1 MSSMVQQSAP
11 LGGIKRTGEAP
22 GVWPPTSLRVKRSML
37 GGRRI
42 ICGPSTPVPRWKLYE
57 NPFYDGIAA
66 AAAAAA
72 QQQQQ
77 QNANAAGGRNAT
89 VSARKL
95 AATLWEL
102 QELPLAL
109 ASSKSQACPCSHY
122 RPSTTGN
129 ISKRSRDHL
138 LALADNANANN
149 GMIDA
154 SPDQSPRHSSFSY
167 TTDHSPTDLDKES
180 VVSAQLT
187 TKGAAWDG
195 TKKSSVSNSRQVA
208 AMRSH
213 VHRLLERRAD
223 SRLAQIA
230 SASANP
236 ASLMVLNR
244 IRGLEEQQ
252 QMPQVDEKQQHH
264 NEKKHQQDQVSQQ
277 HQQVHATPSSV
288 VTALRMEVERARA
301 KVHELELAQKTARR
315 EMEALV
321 KKVAEEKAMWR
332 SKEQEKVR
340 VAVQAV
346 KLEIEEEKKVRRRV
360 ESVNRKM
367 SRELVEAN
375 LAVAKAVNELER
387 ERKARELMEDVCDE
401 LAREIGEDKA
411 EVEELKRESAKVR
424 EEVEEER
431 KMLQMAEVWREERVQ
446 MKLTEA
452 RLEVEEK
459 CAMLDQLKC
468 ELEAFLHRVRV
479 NNCQPEDESRVKQA
493 EELKMEVDSLNM
505 KEMLNSACLYPEANR
520 DGAASDLYETE
531 APGNENSG
539 DEKSEWGWAPA
550 VPSKRWEATKLQ
562 GHAGEL
568 GHKLES
574 REQVLERLR
583 RKYADQNGRHQ
594 HYRHQ
599 QHHHQLQRSSK
610 REESQEDSNRQWE
623 AYTSDQAENDRDG
636 GSDWNSQE
644 ESEGVVARGDDA
656 RHEEDGSQWESAS
669 DQDIEGGMQASSNS
683 NPSIRGVGGADELRG
698 AGLAASEA
706 AAAASPETA
715 YSMNNVNLTQ
725 QQHQQQH
732 QLHQQDKR
740 QRHQRS
746 GSELSSGDD
755 SRKAASSSSPVSR
768 SSKVLK
774 EDRSRS
780 EGGGSRSSRG
790 RATLEVPRNSHL
802 RLAAEQGVA
811 SPSRDWRSPDRG
823 NPHIARGIKGFIEWP
838 KMSRDTAVRGKVSDS
853 KVEKTDRRVSLRQN
867 A

>member
-1 MSSMVQQSAP
+1 MSSMVQQNAQM
-11 LGGIKRTGEAP
+11 GGLKRTGEAP

-77 QNANAAGGRNAT
+77 NANATGGRNVT

-109 ASSKSQACPCSHY
+109 ASSKSQTCPCSQY
-122 RPSTTGN
+122 RPSPTTAT

-138 LALADNANANN
+138 LALADNNVSANN
-149 GMIDA
+149 GQLNP
-154 SPDQSPRHSSFSY
+154 SPEESPRHSSFSY
-167 TTDHSPTDLDKES
+167 ATDLDKES
-180 VVSAQLT
+180 MVSTQQT
-187 TKGAAWDG
+187 NKGAAWDG
-195 TKKSSVSNSRQVA
+195 AKKTSVSSSRQVA

-230 SASANP
+230 SASANS

-252 QMPQVDEKQQHH
+252 PMPQVQEKQ
-264 NEKKHQQDQVSQQ
+264 QQ
-277 HQQVHATPSSV
+277 HQQEQASPQQQANGTPSSV

-301 KVHELELAQKTARR
+301 KVHELELAQKSSRR
-315 EMEALV
+315 EMETLV
-321 KKVAEEKAMWR
+321 KKVAEEKTMWR
-332 SKEQEKVR
+332 TKEQEKIR

-446 MKLTEA
+446 MKLAEA

-459 CAMLDQLKC
+459 CAMLEQLKSD
-468 ELEAFLHRVRV
+468 LESFLHMVRD
-479 NNCQPEDESRVKQA
+479 NDNFHPEDEARAQEA
-493 EELKMEVDSLNM
+493 EELKMQVDSLNM
-505 KEMLNSACLYPEANR
+505 KEILKSSCFYPEADR
-520 DGAASDLYETE
+520 DDGAASDLYEAE
-531 APGNENSG
+531 APGDDNSG
-539 DEKSEWGWAPA
+539 DEKAEWGWAPA
-550 VPSKRWEATKLQ
+550 VPNKRWEATKLQ

-583 RKYADQNGRHQ
+583 RKYADQNGRHHHQ
-594 HYRHQ
+594 YRNQ
-599 QHHHQLQRSSK
+599 QHHHHHMQHSSSS
-610 REESQEDSNRQWE
+610 RDEPQEDSNRQWE
-623 AYTSDQAENDRDG
+623 AYPSDPAKNGRDG

-644 ESEGVVARGDDA
+644 ESDEGVAQGDDA

-669 DQDIEGGMQASSNS
+669 DQDIEGGMQGSSNS
-683 NPSIRGVGGADELRG
+683 HRGGGEADELLIRG
-698 AGLAASEA
+698 EAGP
-706 AAAASPETA
+706 AAASPETSS
-715 YSMNNVNLTQ
+715 YSMNNVNITQ
-725 QQHQQQH
+725 QQQ
-732 QLHQQDKR
+732 
-740 QRHQRS
+740 QRHQQ
-746 GSELSSGDD
+746 GSELSSGEDTW
-755 SRKAASSSSPVSR
+755 KVANISSPVSK
-768 SSKVLK
+768 SSKVLN
-774 EDRSRS
+774 EDRSSRS
-780 EGGGSRSSRG
+780 EGGGSRSSLG
-790 RATLEVPRNSHL
+790 RATLEVPRNSHM
-802 RLAAEQGVA
+802 RLAAEQGIA

-838 KMSRDTAVRGKVSDS
+838 KMSRENAVKGKVLDS
-853 KVEKTDRRVSLRQN
+853 KMEKADRRVSLRQN
-867 A
+867 S